1 MRESYRVVGLTQG
14 SYCEE
19 NPTNHRMA
27 TNNICIDAQTLSS
40 VVVWGAICVKI
51 DAFPLI
57 SLYDI
62 SKSIHLHIVITL
74 DLIFISKQ

>member
-40 VVVWGAICVKI
+40 AVAGVVSQILQTRPGAQ
-51 DAFPLI
+51 PLQ
-57 SLYDI
+57 SPAPNTTPAT
-62 SKSIHLHIVITL
+62 STQTGSG
-74 DLIFISKQ
+74 